1 MRILVVEDEYK
12 IADLVKNRLE
22 KEKYAVDLALDG
34 EDGLDRALDN
44 VYDLIILDVMLPKK
58 SGPEILRELKGRRI
72 TAGIIMLTAKSSLE
86 DKLESFSSGADD
98 YITKPFHLEE
108 LVARVNA
115 RLRKSGS
122 KNPYLLSFG
131 DLNLDLKKSLLTCV
145 DTDEEIEAVRKELAI
160 LEYLIRSANQIVSKD
175 FLYDNVWGVES
186 DTLSNSLEAYVS
198 FIRKKLKAIGSRV
211 TVKAVRGLG
220 YKMEMCDEKIKE

>member
-58 SGPEILRELKGRRI
+58 FGPEILRELKERKI

-108 LVARVNA
+108 LVARVNV

-122 KNPYLLSFG
+122 KNPYLLSFA

-145 DTDEEIEAVRKELAI
+145 DTDEEIEVVRKELAI

>member
-22 KEKYAVDLALDG
+22 KEKYTVDLALDG

-145 DTDEEIEAVRKELAI
+145 DTDEEIEVVRKELAI

>member
-58 SGPEILRELKGRRI
+58 SGSEILRELKGRKI

-86 DKLESFSSGADD
+86 DKLESFGSGADD

-108 LVARVNA
+108 LVARVNV
-115 RLRKSGS
+115 RLRKTDS
-122 KNPYLLSFG
+122 KNPYLLSFA

-145 DTDEEIEAVRKELAI
+145 DTDEEIEVVRKELAI

>member
-145 DTDEEIEAVRKELAI
+145 DTDEEIGAVRKELAI